1 MLRTLNI
8 TCPCCDTILVVN
20 KDTGEVLEERKP
32 LVKNSSGDR
41 FKDALQAEKD
51 HSEKLSSLFSES
63 ISNVSKK
70 DKERQQ
76 LFEDSL
82 NKART
87 EKIEKPLKDIDLD

>member
-20 KDTGEVLEERKP
+20 KDTGEIIEERKP
-32 LVKNSSGDR
+32 LVEKSSGDR
-41 FKDALQAEKD
+41 FKDALQAQKN
-51 HSEKLSSLFSES
+51 HSEKLSELFSES
-63 ISNVSKK
+63 ISNVSKNE
-70 DKERQQ
+70 KERQQ

-82 NKART
+82 KEARK